1 MKGLNC
7 DVCGETI
14 LRNPV
19 KVIIEGARVVV
30 CHRCARLGKPY
41 VEPPPRRM
49 GQRPPIGRYSSRSA
63 RPAAPQALDEF
74 EVVGGFGAKI
84 RDARERMGLTQQDL
98 ATRVKER
105 LSIIQKVE
113 SEKIVPD
120 MKLSRELEHFLR
132 IALLAPR
139 AEIPTSTEMTTTPS
153 LTLGDIAR
161 VRHRVKNQ

>member
-1 MKGLNC
+1 
-7 DVCGETI
+7 
-14 LRNPV
+14 
-19 KVIIEGARVVV
+19 
-30 CHRCARLGKPY
+30 
-41 VEPPPRRM
+41 
-49 GQRPPIGRYSSRSA
+49 
-63 RPAAPQALDEF
+63 
-74 EVVGGFGAKI
+74 VVGGFGAKI